1 MRGRKEV
8 MKMSGKGKGQL
19 GYGERETIERLI
31 MRKESISGIGR
42 AIGRSPSTVEREIK
56 RNGTDSP
63 AGKLAV
69 TTRNICVHQNACA
82 QVDLCGKG
90 CLTPCRKCKDFL
102 CNRLCPE
109 FEAVPCPLLEKPP
122 YCCNGCIEL
131 YGYGCTHP
139 YHFYDAKA
147 AHEKATDRKVTSR
160 MGIDCT
166 PEELAATT
174 AIVKKGLA
182 QGQSIRHIFA
192 ANEGKMCCSWRT
204 YYDYVEDGLIE
215 DVSNIHLPRKV
226 RYRKRKKGGGQE
238 RGIPREALVGRTYDD
253 FEKLTEQQ
261 RLSAVEMD
269 CVVGRQGV
277 DKQAILTILFRRTNF
292 QLMLLLEEK
301 TSKNVV
307 AAIDMLESLCG
318 ELFPKVFPIFLCDR
332 GSEFSDPERIEHSMN
347 AKPRA
352 KVYFCDPLQSQQ
364 KPKCEKNHVEIRKVL
379 PKGESD
385 FDALSKPDMAV
396 LMSHVN
402 SYGREALGWA
412 APYDLAQLT
421 LPTNLL
427 DGLSIGRIPAE
438 EVTLKPYLLSHAIA
452 GK

>member
-69 TTRNICVHQNACA
+69 TTRSICVHQNACA

-226 RYRKRKKGGGQE
+226 RYRKRKKSGGQE

-253 FEKLTEQQ
+253 FEKLTEQHSAQ
-261 RLSAVEMD
+261 RFKHVYGCLRWRWTASWGA
-269 CVVGRQGV
+269 R
-277 DKQAILTILFRRTNF
+277 AWTNRRSSRSCSGAP
-292 QLMLLLEEK
+292 
-301 TSKNVV
+301 TSSSCSSSRRRPPRTWSQP
-307 AAIDMLESLCG
+307 L
-318 ELFPKVFPIFLCDR
+318 LFPKVFPIFLCDR
-332 GSEFSDPERIEHSMN
+332 GSEFSDPERIEHSRN

-412 APYDLAQLT
+412 APYDFAQLT

>member
-69 TTRNICVHQNACA
+69 TTRSICVHQNACA

-147 AHEKATDRKVTSR
+147 AHEKATDRKVASR

-226 RYRKRKKGGGQE
+226 RYRKRKKGGGAGARHPQ
-238 RGIPREALVGRTYDD
+238 RGSRGPHVRRLREAHRAAEAVTTFLEVFSSRRSMSWKLV
-253 FEKLTEQQ
+253 
-261 RLSAVEMD
+261 RL
-269 CVVGRQGV
+269 
-277 DKQAILTILFRRTNF
+277 N
-292 QLMLLLEEK
+292 
-301 TSKNVV
+301 
-307 AAIDMLESLCG
+307 
-318 ELFPKVFPIFLCDR
+318 
-332 GSEFSDPERIEHSMN
+332 RIVRIACLST
-347 AKPRA
+347 PWR
-352 KVYFCDPLQSQQ
+352 PTTQS
-364 KPKCEKNHVEIRKVL
+364 I
-379 PKGESD
+379 STAD
-385 FDALSKPDMAV
+385 
-396 LMSHVN
+396 SH
-402 SYGREALGWA
+402 R
-412 APYDLAQLT
+412 
-421 LPTNLL
+421 
-427 DGLSIGRIPAE
+427 
-438 EVTLKPYLLSHAIA
+438 HA
-452 GK
+452 

>member
-1 MRGRKEV
+1 
-8 MKMSGKGKGQL
+8 MSGKGKGQL

-69 TTRNICVHQNACA
+69 TTRSICVHQNACA

-147 AHEKATDRKVTSR
+147 AHEKATDRKVASR

-215 DVSNIHLPRKV
+215 DVSTSICRG
-226 RYRKRKKGGGQE
+226 RSGTGSARRAGGRSAASPE
-238 RGIPREALVGRTYDD
+238 
-253 FEKLTEQQ
+253 
-261 RLSAVEMD
+261 RLSWA
-269 CVVGRQGV
+269 
-277 DKQAILTILFRRTNF
+277 ARTTTSRSSPSSRGCDHV
-292 QLMLLLEEK
+292 LGGLLLEEEHE
-301 TSKNVV
+301 
-307 AAIDMLESLCG
+307 LEVG
-318 ELFPKVFPIFLCDR
+318 APEQDREDRLFVHALAP
-332 GSEFSDPERIEHSMN
+332 H
-347 AKPRA
+347 
-352 KVYFCDPLQSQQ
+352 
-364 KPKCEKNHVEIRKVL
+364 
-379 PKGESD
+379 
-385 FDALSKPDMAV
+385 DAVHLHRRQP
-396 LMSHVN
+396 
-402 SYGREALGWA
+402 
-412 APYDLAQLT
+412 
-421 LPTNLL
+421 
-427 DGLSIGRIPAE
+427 
-438 EVTLKPYLLSHAIA
+438 
-452 GK
+452 

>member
-69 TTRNICVHQNACA
+69 TTRSICVHQNACA
-82 QVDLCGKG
+82 QVDLCGTG

-147 AHEKATDRKVTSR
+147 AHEKATDRKVASR

-226 RYRKRKKGGGQE
+226 RYRKRKKSGGQE

-261 RLSAVEMD
+261 RL
-269 CVVGRQGV
+269 
-277 DKQAILTILFRRTNF
+277 
-292 QLMLLLEEK
+292 
-301 TSKNVV
+301 
-307 AAIDMLESLCG
+307 
-318 ELFPKVFPIFLCDR
+318 
-332 GSEFSDPERIEHSMN
+332 
-347 AKPRA
+347 
-352 KVYFCDPLQSQQ
+352 
-364 KPKCEKNHVEIRKVL
+364 
-379 PKGESD
+379 
-385 FDALSKPDMAV
+385 
-396 LMSHVN
+396 
-402 SYGREALGWA
+402 
-412 APYDLAQLT
+412 
-421 LPTNLL
+421 
-427 DGLSIGRIPAE
+427 
-438 EVTLKPYLLSHAIA
+438 
-452 GK
+452 

>member
-69 TTRNICVHQNACA
+69 TTRSICVHQNACA

-109 FEAVPCPLLEKPP
+109 FEAVPC
-122 YCCNGCIEL
+122 
-131 YGYGCTHP
+131 
-139 YHFYDAKA
+139 
-147 AHEKATDRKVTSR
+147 
-160 MGIDCT
+160 
-166 PEELAATT
+166 
-174 AIVKKGLA
+174 LA

-332 GSEFSDPERIEHSMN
+332 GSEFSDPERIEHSRN